1 MIYRIRSRIC
11 TVLLCSAATPAAL
24 FAQATEAGR
33 GALRPYVHVLLAYG
47 ITWVLIALW
56 VWMIAR
62 KMKRLAAGESGRP
75 ANDGG
80 A

>member
-1 MIYRIRSRIC
+1 MICRIFAA
-11 TVLLCSAATPAAL
+11 LLYSAAAPAVL
-24 FAQATEAGR
+24 SAQAAEAGR

-75 ANDGG
+75 ASDGG